1 MTRPQELVA
10 AFLIGF
16 SVPAVA
22 LDVQSA
28 EDAVY
33 INVTPETMELDEALQ
48 AAYRGRYDLE
58 VVSESPAYEPMK
70 LIAGEMPPTPA
81 DADGKPITGRVL
93 VGFVLNV
100 DGTLQDPV
108 VLQSADERLSEVAKA
123 HVLELSFLPAK
134 FDSKVVRAIGA
145 HAYDF
150 D

>member
-1 MTRPQELVA
+1 MTRPRELVA
-10 AFLIGF
+10 AVLIGF

-22 LDVQSA
+22 LDVPSA

-33 INVTPETMELDEALQ
+33 INVTPETM
-48 AAYRGRYDLE
+48 
-58 VVSESPAYEPMK
+58 PMK

-100 DGTLQDPV
+100 DGTLQAPV

-134 FDSKVVRAIGA
+134 FDSRVVRAIGA